1 MSKQQKYQR
10 NNHCVYLC
18 DYHIVMPTKY
28 RHKVISDEIWK
39 YLYGKLIEITK
50 YYPKLYIKE
59 ANHDK
64 DHIHILISIT
74 PQMKVGDTVRLIK
87 TNTARKIKEKF
98 PILKEHYWGTDS
110 LWSAGYF
117 VSTVGVTTE
126 TIKLYIENQGKLDTG
141 QTATLFD

>member
-1 MSKQQKYQR
+1 MTKQQKYQR

-28 RHKVISDEIWK
+28 RNEAISDEIWK
-39 YLYGKLIEITK
+39 YIHGKLIEITK
-50 YYPKLYIKE
+50 HYPKLYIKE

-64 DHIHILISIT
+64 DHIHILISIP

-98 PILKEHYWGTDS
+98 PVLKEHYWGTDS